1 MRNITYYLIILPV
14 ILFATHAPSKI
25 EMNEIILSGN
35 ATNICA
41 FTSQNT
47 STTVTK
53 KRGVKVVRLWNH
65 SGTRI
70 VICIRVQCT
79 ENASYC
85 CNWVAYRWIDDRQ
98 FRDVE
103 VPENETQ
110 HFRYNKATQ
119 DVCAAGTSAFT
130 LTGKARQ
137 AGEVYLR

>member
-1 MRNITYYLIILPV
+1 MRNIPYYLIILLV
-14 ILFATHAPSKI
+14 IFSATHAPLKMQMNGLAISDNTTNTSSLASHHTSKI
-25 EMNEIILSGN
+25 ASN
-35 ATNICA
+35 
-41 FTSQNT
+41 
-47 STTVTK
+47 K
-53 KRGVKVVRLWNH
+53 PGVKVVRLWNH
-65 SGTRI
+65 SGIRI

-119 DVCAAGTSAFT
+119 DVCAAGTAAFT
-130 LTGKARQ
+130 LTGNSRQ
-137 AGEVYLR
+137 AREVYLR